1 MLDHGHVQGDMSNA
15 LQRVTFASSAN
26 KFGEPGLNQMS
37 SSMDTWGAG
46 LYQFETW
53 YTLDH
58 TPKDRGE
65 QHLRPQHL
73 PLQPSKIMVR
83 CKVQPREGQCYMAI
97 HGSCSIYFDARG
109 TSWKQNLTRS
119 YNIHLLIR
127 AEIHTNRN
135 QILKLKSSQQVL
147 WPAQVPMAHWAPP
160 KFSGCRWQQQVDT
173 VPVCHSEFLQ
183 TLTCINT
190 LNPITSYP
198 HVQRSFDLPMHQA
211 GSLSSFILLLRCV
224 RRSILLLC
232 AIVSSL
238 NSTLRLFMAFP
249 HNKWQ
254 MHEGFSNLLSQQ
266 CHAILLWNHRNRGF
280 PGFRIP
286 VFCGHPQWSKKWS
299 TPALL
304 ITRSHEGWVETLRIL
319 QKIYNHHVIC
329 TLGL

>member
-15 LQRVTFASSAN
+15 MQRVTFASSAN

-58 TPKDRGE
+58 TPKDGGE

-119 YNIHLLIR
+119 YNIHLLIW

-266 CHAILLWNHRNRGF
+266 CHATLLWNHRNRGF
-280 PGFRIP
+280 QAFEFR
-286 VFCGHPQWSKKWS
+286 FSAGHEVHRKLCNSVTIQMFD
-299 TPALL
+299 
-304 ITRSHEGWVETLRIL
+304 RS
-319 QKIYNHHVIC
+319 
-329 TLGL
+329 

>member
-1 MLDHGHVQGDMSNA
+1 MCIHTLYQIILQSVCVHDVGSWPCTRRHVQCIAKSHFCLLCQQVRRAWLESNVVVNGCMRSWPLSIWDMIHTWSHTKRPWGTAPATTTSAASTFKDHGAVQGAATKRSMLHGNTWE
-15 LQRVTFASSAN
+15 LQHR
-26 KFGEPGLNQMS
+26 
-37 SSMDTWGAG
+37 
-46 LYQFETW
+46 
-53 YTLDH
+53 
-58 TPKDRGE
+58 
-65 QHLRPQHL
+65 
-73 PLQPSKIMVR
+73 
-83 CKVQPREGQCYMAI
+83 
-97 HGSCSIYFDARG
+97 IYFDERG

-119 YNIHLLIR
+119 YNIHLLIW

-266 CHAILLWNHRNRGF
+266 CHATLLWNHRNRGF
-280 PGFRIP
+280 QAFEFR
-286 VFCGHPQWSKKWS
+286 FSAGHEVHRKLCNSVTIQMFD
-299 TPALL
+299 
-304 ITRSHEGWVETLRIL
+304 RS
-319 QKIYNHHVIC
+319 
-329 TLGL
+329 